1 MEDLLNLITTLIDE
15 SSYISSCIDKNIE
28 LIKNGEIE
36 DLEDAQNAFYRFM
49 NKFVEHNSQFK
60 NKLNE
65 LNFKSVW
72 DIKNYEIYNTPE
84 MDLLLKSL
92 KTNFNEAQKRIALY
106 SQLISTE
113 LNMINKIKYFKQSGT
128 IDFKI

>member
-113 LNMINKIKYFKQSGT
+113 LNMINKIKHFKQSGT